1 MSHAR
6 RSRGGLGGAGRDAG
20 DEDRSLPAKVVL
32 MELARADRP
41 LSSSTLADRTL
52 LSESAVTAALAD
64 LEGAGVCTVH
74 PGDDRRPTRFEAEL
88 PA

>member
-6 RSRGGLGGAGRDAG
+6 RSRGGQGTARRDAG
-20 DEDRSLPAKVVL
+20 DDDRSLPAKVVL

-41 LSSSTLADRTL
+41 LSAATLADRTL
-52 LSESAVTAALAD
+52 LSETAVTTALAD
-64 LEGAGVCTVH
+64 LEAAGVCSVR
-74 PGDDRRPTRFEAEL
+74 PADERRPARFEAGL